1 MPKTLPWLGG
11 GILLGAIFFLSVFL
25 IKPIGVSTEF
35 VIADGI
41 IWNAVNPDIVVAD
54 EASKS
59 GYSSP
64 NAYLN
69 SSDGKMAK
77 AIEEPVSY
85 GMLFVVSLMVGAFL
99 SSLLKGDKPEGLQ
112 KSMPEVWA
120 ARFGENKIKRYT
132 ATFIAGFIV
141 LFGARMAGG
150 CTSGHM
156 MSGIMQMSVSGFMF
170 AAGAFAVGIP
180 LAIILFNKKQNTE

>member
-1 MPKTLPWLGG
+1 MPKTLPWLAG
-11 GILLGAIFFLSVFL
+11 GILLGAVFFLSVFL

-35 VIADGI
+35 VITDGI
-41 IWNAVNPDIVVAD
+41 IWNAVNPDIVIAD

-77 AIEEPVSY
+77 AIENPVSY
-85 GMLFVVSLMVGAFL
+85 GMLFVASLMVGAFL

-120 ARFGENKIKRYT
+120 SRFGESKMKRYV
-132 ATFIAGFIV
+132 ASFAAGFIV
-141 LFGARMAGG
+141 LFGARLAGG

-180 LAIILFNKKQNTE
+180 LAIILFNKKHDTE

>member
-1 MPKTLPWLGG
+1 MPKTLSWFAGG
-11 GILLGAIFFLSVFL
+11 LLLGTVFFLSVFL

-41 IWNAVNPDIVVAD
+41 IWNAIDPDIVIAD
-54 EASKS
+54 ENSKS

-64 NAYLN
+64 NAYLA

-85 GMLFVVSLMVGAFL
+85 GALFVVSLIVGSFL
-99 SSLLKGDKPEGLQ
+99 SALLKGDKPEGQQ
-112 KSMPEVWA
+112 KTMPEVWE
-120 ARFGENKIKRYT
+120 ARFGNSAAKRYI
-132 ATFIAGFIV
+132 AVFVAGFIV
-141 LFGARMAGG
+141 LFGARLAGG

-170 AAGAFAVGIP
+170 AAGAFIVGIP
-180 LAIILFNKKQNTE
+180 FAALIFNKKTDTE